1 MSENTR
7 KYLYL
12 SLLGAAAA
20 LLIAGAVV
28 LAMAISFE
36 GYVTALMLWALAGCG
51 VVGAREFKEWKPR
64 AVTPALGPPLDGAH
78 DSQSG
83 ANAGPEHPSTAD
95 GR

>member
-12 SLLGAAAA
+12 GLLAGAAV
-20 LLIAGAVV
+20 LLIAGGVV
-28 LAMAISFE
+28 LGMAVSFE

-51 VVGAREFKEWKPR
+51 VVGAREFKQWRPHVRTPSFAPSPR
-64 AVTPALGPPLDGAH
+64 TEPDGQSVP
-78 DSQSG
+78 SQ
-83 ANAGPEHPSTAD
+83 EHPSATD